1 MIKTPTRK
9 IVIDIFDY
17 LLIMKLKT
25 ILHIL
30 GFFVVSV
37 ALLLLTQSWWMA
49 LGILMVILLIDNFLK
64 QYDNKRKREW
74 MQKHL
79 NDMDVEEEQEKEE
92 NN

>member
-1 MIKTPTRK
+1 MIKTPTRI

>member
-1 MIKTPTRK
+1 M

-74 MQKHL
+74 MQKHI

-92 NN
+92 NS

>member
-1 MIKTPTRK
+1 MIKTPTRM
-9 IVIDIFDY
+9 IVI
-17 LLIMKLKT
+17 
-25 ILHIL
+25 

>member
-1 MIKTPTRK
+1 MEEKKQVSLPENAQRELKPGEEYKPLLDSRQEYAEATP
-9 IVIDIFDY
+9 Y
-17 LLIMKLKT
+17 S
-25 ILHIL
+25 
-30 GFFVVSV
+30 VSV
-37 ALLLLTQSWWMA
+37 
-49 LGILMVILLIDNFLK
+49 GILMVILLIDNFLK

>member
-1 MIKTPTRK
+1 M

-17 LLIMKLKT
+17 LLTMKLKT